1 MKQIDMSKWPAPLI
15 RLYLG
20 ELTPDAVLAAADD
33 PDATAKKGRV
43 CEANFYGGE
52 LVLQRGAKEE
62 ARRLLQL
69 AAADCPRSFIEYDD
83 ANAQLKALGA
93 SQ

>member
-1 MKQIDMSKWPAPLI
+1 MKQIDMSKWPAPLV

-20 ELTPDAVLAAADD
+20 ELTPEAVLAAADD
-33 PDATAKKGRV
+33 PDAATKKGRL

-52 LVLQRGAKEE
+52 LVLQRGAKDE
-62 ARRLLQL
+62 AKRLLQL
-69 AAADCPRSFIEYDD
+69 AATNCPKSFIEYED
-83 ANAQLKALGA
+83 ANAQLKALDA